1 MVTRQIEL
9 TDEENERLEKIAAE
23 SGRSV
28 SDLLRE
34 GLGGFLSI
42 ELQPGDKGLRERA
55 AAASG
60 RFRSGLKDLATGHDC
75 YLDEAF
81 GD

>member
-9 TDEENERLEKIAAE
+9 TDEENERLERIAAE

-28 SDLLRE
+28 ADLLRE
-34 GLGGFLSI
+34 GLGRFLPI
-42 ELQPGDKGLRERA
+42 ELRPGDRGLRERA

-60 RFRSGLKDLATGHDC
+60 RFRSRLKDLSTGHDR
-75 YLDEAF
+75 YLDA
-81 GD
+81 